1 MKKLII
7 ISLFILISSKLND
20 IEYGKELP
28 FENGKNF
35 IFTNEQ
41 TGFVFINMLYDGPN
55 KVNYKIEQSDEGSG
69 KGFFSKPGTVLINK
83 VTKGTIYNVTCFS
96 DSNEKGTIW
105 INPSWNELKVDLNK
119 QYIWKV
125 EYSSTFGHE
134 TNLTYAINNAE
145 KKVTFKFT
153 YNKGSKNLPN
163 PFRVCHGG
171 DCKDNVETYDF
182 EQGQSYKIIVKIV
195 IIKDGES
202 DVYYFPTFKFGDIKG
217 DWSYS
222 FNLSSNLWII
232 SLLLLLIL

>member
-1 MKKLII
+1 M
-7 ISLFILISSKLND
+7 SL
-20 IEYGKELP
+20 
-28 FENGKNF
+28 
-35 IFTNEQ
+35 
-41 TGFVFINMLYDGPN
+41 VF
-55 KVNYKIEQSDEGSG
+55 
-69 KGFFSKPGTVLINK
+69 
-83 VTKGTIYNVTCFS
+83 FS

-125 EYSSTFGHE
+125 EYSSTFGYE